1 MIKAVKIM
9 IKNKFYYE
17 TVEGNRGG
25 RVGVAFLLFY
35 SELASTD
42 P

>member
-1 MIKAVKIM
+1 M

-17 TVEGNRGG
+17 TVEGNRGVM
-25 RVGVAFLLFY
+25 VGVAFLLFY